1 MFAMCL
7 SYSRKQDYTKMI
19 SDFLASTVCFR
30 VSHDTDQT
38 MADALKGSVRD
49 AKVLLIADD
58 ALQLSSFIKLNY
70 PDISPI
76 LTTT

>member
-30 VSHDTDQT
+30 AGLDADQT
-38 MADALKGSVRD
+38 MADALKGSIRD
-49 AKVLLIADD
+49 ANVLLIADD
-58 ALQLSSFIKLNY
+58 AL
-70 PDISPI
+70 
-76 LTTT
+76 